1 MRCSLPLGFSPWQK
15 HAAAS
20 RLEVSESAFN
30 PALQP
35 FSVKLVCSK
44 APLDAENYTAFA
56 NWNVIPGIT
65 STGTEIQIPQLQ
77 AGSVLL
83 SVYAFTADGVPV
95 SASFDLLFGAINM
108 PVLVLDPAG
117 QPAPGVLVQ
126 ADSTMFPGISQ
137 SGLTGPDGRIEIR
150 NLPDTTIAL
159 LARTDADEIA
169 ISGVAATNAQVTLKL
184 TSPSTPSGT
193 NAEGWSVNPAK
204 RSSDMLGSKRQAGL
218 PFLVVSTNNAYDVQT
233 AQRTIAV
240 EPGTT
245 KAFVRYKFVTNEY
258 PTYFGTQYNDY
269 YSVTLRSDTGAFAT
283 VSNSMNNL
291 GHGAFDAL
299 GSTAWMTL
307 ELSLPAGTTS
317 VTCVVGVSNVGDA
330 AVQSEVVVEELGVNG
345 CARCGE
351 DCGECPESAHCQDE
365 CRNPSHSCSF
375 YRQCAEPVAGC
386 GPSGYPLYYGERNCN
401 KFVRNSPSFSAGGR
415 LWIQSTMN
423 CLQRALVPLLQGCP
437 TCPTLHQVAF
447 DSHPDCYVGS
457 GICSLGC
464 WDVAMVL
471 STIGTDLFTS
481 LGQGAQTGLQ
491 CLADPEDT
499 FGVGCAGDVVDLL
512 AAATPQSRAMA
523 LAIAVLRGVLKDILS
538 D

>member
-1 MRCSLPLGFSPWQK
+1 MKLACS
-15 HAAAS
+15 
-20 RLEVSESAFN
+20 E
-30 PALQP
+30 
-35 FSVKLVCSK
+35 
-44 APLDAENYTAFA
+44 APLAADNYTAFA
-56 NWNVIPGIT
+56 NWNVIPDIT
-65 STGTEIQIPQLQ
+65 STGSEIQIPQLP

-137 SGLTGPDGRIEIR
+137 SGLTGPDGRIEIK

-159 LARTDADEIA
+159 LARTDGDEIA
-169 ISGVAATNAQVTLKL
+169 ISGVAATNTQITLRL

-193 NAEGWSVNPAK
+193 SAEGWSMNPAK
-204 RSSDMLGSKRQAGL
+204 RSSDMLASKRQAGQ
-218 PFLVVSTNNAYDVQT
+218 PFLVVSTNGERDVQT

-240 EPGTT
+240 DPGTT

-269 YSVTLRSDTGAFAT
+269 FSVTLRSDTGAFAT

-291 GHGAFDAL
+291 GAAAFDGQ

-307 ELSLPAGTTS
+307 ELTLPAGTAS
-317 VTCVVGVSNVGDA
+317 VACVIGVSNVGDA
-330 AVQSEVVVEELGVNG
+330 AVQSEVVVDELGTNG

-351 DCGECPESAHCQDE
+351 DCGECPESAHCLDE
-365 CRNPSHSCSF
+365 CRNPSHSCGF
-375 YRQCAEPVAGC
+375 YRQCAEPVAQC
-386 GPSGYPLYYGERNCN
+386 GPAGYPLHYGERNCN
-401 KFVRNSPSFSAGGR
+401 KFVRNSGAFSADGR
-415 LWIQSTMN
+415 QWIQSTMN

-457 GICSLGC
+457 GVCSLGC

-471 STIGTDLFTS
+471 STIGQDLFTS

-499 FGVGCAGDVVDLL
+499 FGVGCAGDVAELI
-512 AAATPQSRAMA
+512 AAATPQTRAMA
-523 LAIAVLRGVLKDILS
+523 LAIMVLRGVLKDVLS